1 MEITEKKKKNPPEMY
16 RFVVLELKSGC
27 VSKPLFSMAVIY
39 SLLHFTFTQTMN
51 SSGKG
56 PSPLL

>member
-1 MEITEKKKKNPPEMY
+1 MY

-39 SLLHFTFTQTMN
+39 SLLHFTFTQIMN